1 VLRTTVLDRAGRRVV
16 VLDSM
21 SQVEDVDSGQ
31 IVIAASNGG
40 KESGRLAVLAGC
52 ACAVFNDAGVGK
64 DRAGIAGLVGMD
76 RAGIPG
82 AAVSHTSAEISDGMD
97 TWRNGVLSHVN
108 DAAQAA
114 GLAVGMRVRDAV
126 LLLLDGEEIS

>member
-1 VLRTTVLDRAGRRVV
+1 M
-16 VLDSM
+16 DSM

-31 IVIAASNGG
+31 IVVAASNGG

-64 DRAGIAGLVGMD
+64 DRAGIAGLTAMD
-76 RAGIPG
+76 EAGIPG

-97 TWRNGVLSHVN
+97 TWNNGILSHVN
-108 DAAQAA
+108 DAAAAA
-114 GLAVGMRVRDAV
+114 GLVAGMRVRDAV
-126 LLLLDGEEIS
+126 RSLLDGRQKSEENS